1 MNGEPLPRRHGFP
14 ARVIVPG
21 RYGIKN
27 VKWLER
33 IEVISGDYKGY
44 WQQKGWTQVGSV
56 KTESQ
61 IRMPGDKAIV
71 QAESAELA
79 GLAFAGDR
87 GIQSVDVSLDGGDSW
102 QTATI
107 IANPSP
113 QNLSWVL
120 WRLPWQPAAGTYTL
134 LVRATD
140 GTGALQTSKHAPT
153 LPDGASG
160 WHRIV
165 VGVSG

>member
-1 MNGEPLPRRHGFP
+1 
-14 ARVIVPG
+14 VIVPG

-33 IEVISGDYKGY
+33 VEVISGDYKGY
-44 WQQKGWTQVGSV
+44 WQQKGWTNVGEV

-61 IRMPGDKAIV
+61 IRVPGDKAIIH
-71 QAESAELA
+71 ANSAQLE

-87 GIQSVDVSLDGGDSW
+87 GVRKVEVSLDHGATW
-102 QTATI
+102 RLATI
-107 IANPSP
+107 EANPSP
-113 QNLSWVL
+113 NNLSWVL
-120 WRLPWQPAAGTYTL
+120 WRLPWQPTSGTYTL

-140 GTGALQTSKHAPT
+140 GTGALQTNAHASP

-160 WHRIV
+160 WQRIV